1 MALTA
6 RDNMDADVVNEGGRC
21 IAIVTE
27 ALARDQQ

>member
-1 MALTA
+1 MAVTV